1 MDVKEGRHR
10 CADMAEDLARDVG
23 LAVAEGLGHPHP
35 ALLNTPF
42 LLTLS
47 SAVAIPA
54 AHGGGLPRLPGAE
67 GLSD

>member
-1 MDVKEGRHR
+1 MDFKEGCVESRGLEEN
-10 CADMAEDLARDVG
+10 AAWDVG

>member
-1 MDVKEGRHR
+1 MDFKEGCGESRGL
-10 CADMAEDLARDVG
+10 AENAAWDVG

-35 ALLNTPF
+35 ALLNTP
-42 LLTLS
+42 LLLALS